1 MINLW
6 YEDFHLPPGMNGPR
20 KLLMNLKESL
30 LDSSIPFSINSEEYK
45 INFLVHYDQYAYPK
59 HEKLEHN
66 TCFIG
71 PHVWPFNNYGRFLI
85 EHPEYY
91 NKIIVP
97 SEWVKSKFINKFNFP
112 ENKTFIWPVGIQML
126 NVQKKI
132 EFDCLIYFKRR
143 NTEELKI
150 VQDFLEGLGIS
161 YKVVSYGNY
170 QDNDL
175 EKFCSKCRFCFLLNG
190 TESQGIAVQE
200 IMSTN
205 TPLFVWDVTEWT
217 DQGEDYRV
225 PATSIPYWTDE
236 CGKVFYSREDMD
248 IAFFEF
254 YDRIDKYNPRKY
266 IERELSFKES
276 VKKLMEIIND

>member
-20 KLLMNLKESL
+20 KLLMNLKKSL

-45 INFLVHYDQYAYPK
+45 INFLVHYDEYAYPK
-59 HEKLEHN
+59 HEKLEHS

-71 PHVWPFNNYGRFLI
+71 PQFWPFNDYGRFLI

-97 SEWVKSKFINKFNFP
+97 SEWVKGKFINKFNFP
-112 ENKTFIWPVGIQML
+112 EHKISIWPVGIEML
-126 NVQKKI
+126 STEKKI

-175 EKFCSKCRFCFLLNG
+175 EKLCSKCRFCFLLNG

-236 CGKVFYSREDMD
+236 CGKVFYTREDMNV
-248 IAFFEF
+248 AFFEF
-254 YDRIDKYNPRKY
+254 YDIMGKYNPRKY

>member
-71 PHVWPFNNYGRFLI
+71 PQVWPFNNYGRFLI

-97 SEWVKSKFINKFNFP
+97 SEWVKGKFINKFNFP
-112 ENKTFIWPVGIQML
+112 ENKISIWPVGIQML

-150 VQDFLEGLGIS
+150 AQDFLERLGIS

-175 EKFCSKCRFCFLLNG
+175 EKLCSECRFCFLLNG

-236 CGKVFYSREDMD
+236 CGKVFYTREDMD

>member
-20 KLLMNLKESL
+20 KLLINLKESL
-30 LDSSIPFSINSEEYK
+30 IDSSIPFSINSEEYK
-45 INFLVHYDQYAYPK
+45 INFLVHYDEYAYPK

-71 PHVWPFNNYGRFLI
+71 PQFWPFNDYGRFLI

-91 NKIIVP
+91 NKIIAP
-97 SEWVKSKFINKFNFP
+97 SEWIKSKFINKFNIP
-112 ENKTFIWPVGIQML
+112 EHKISIWPVGIKTL
-126 NVQKKI
+126 STEKKI

-175 EKFCSKCRFCFLLNG
+175 EKLCSKCRFCFLLNG

-236 CGKVFYSREDMD
+236 CGKVFYTKEDMD

-254 YDRIDKYNPRKY
+254 YDIIDKYNPRKY

>member
-6 YEDFHLPPGMNGPR
+6 YEDFHLPSGMNGPR

-45 INFLVHYDQYAYPK
+45 INFLVHYDEYAYPK

-71 PHVWPFNNYGRFLI
+71 PQFWPFCDYGRFLI
-85 EHPEYY
+85 EHQEYY

-97 SEWVKSKFINKFNFP
+97 SEWVKGKLINKFNFS
-112 ENKTFIWPVGIQML
+112 EHKISIWPVGIQML
-126 NVQKKI
+126 STEKKI

-143 NTEELKI
+143 NIEELKI

-170 QDNDL
+170 QDSDL
-175 EKFCSKCRFCFLLNG
+175 EKLCSKCKFCFLLNG

-236 CGKVFYSREDMD
+236 CGKVFYNREDMN

-254 YDRIDKYNPRKY
+254 CDRIDNYNPRKY
-266 IERELSFKES
+266 IQRELSFKES

>member
-20 KLLMNLKESL
+20 KLLINLKESL
-30 LDSSIPFSINSEEYK
+30 IDSSIPFSINSEEYK
-45 INFLVHYDQYAYPK
+45 INFLVHYDEYAYPK

-71 PHVWPFNNYGRFLI
+71 PQFWPFNDYGRFLI

-91 NKIIVP
+91 NKIIAP
-97 SEWVKSKFINKFNFP
+97 SEWIKSKFINKFNIP
-112 ENKTFIWPVGIQML
+112 EHKISIWPVGIKTL
-126 NVQKKI
+126 STEKKI

-175 EKFCSKCRFCFLLNG
+175 EKLCSKCRFCFLLNG

-236 CGKVFYSREDMD
+236 CGKVFYTKEDMD

-254 YDRIDKYNPRKY
+254 YDIMDKYNPRKY

>member
-20 KLLMNLKESL
+20 KLLINLKESL
-30 LDSSIPFSINSEEYK
+30 LDSDIPFSINSEKYK
-45 INFLVHYDQYAYPK
+45 INFLVHYDEYAYPK

-71 PHVWPFNNYGRFLI
+71 PQFWPFNDYGKFLI
-85 EHPEYY
+85 ENTEYY

-97 SEWVKSKFINKFNFP
+97 SEWVKNKFITKFNFP
-112 ENKTFIWPVGIQML
+112 ENKISIWPVGIEML
-126 NVQKKI
+126 KTQKQI

-143 NTEELKI
+143 NTHELKI
-150 VQDFLEGLGIS
+150 VQDFLENLGIS
-161 YKVVSYGNY
+161 YKVISYGNY

-175 EKFCSKCRFCFLLNG
+175 EKLCSKCKFCFLLNG
-190 TESQGIAVQE
+190 TESQGIAVQQ
-200 IMSTN
+200 IMSSN

-217 DQGEDYRV
+217 DQGEDYKV
-225 PATSIPYWTDE
+225 PATSIPYWSDE
-236 CGKVFYSREDMD
+236 CGKVFYDKDDMD

-254 YDRIDKYNPRKY
+254 CAKIDEYNPRKY
-266 IERELSFKES
+266 IEENLSFKKS